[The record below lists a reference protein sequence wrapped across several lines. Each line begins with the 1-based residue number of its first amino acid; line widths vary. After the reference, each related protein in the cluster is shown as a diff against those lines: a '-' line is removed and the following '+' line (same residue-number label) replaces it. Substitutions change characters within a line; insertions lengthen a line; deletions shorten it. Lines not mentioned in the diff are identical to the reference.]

1 VFKWDVEVEEERK
14 HIQVQVLEEEN
25 QELPHFL
32 EHLLQ
37 HQLVAVVVMV
47 RLLAVVMEDQ
57 ADLVV
62 VADMLA
68 VLKVL
73 LELAI
78 HSQEIQLP
86 LLLQMDGEV
95 MDHQDMVQVEEVPV
109 AMVVALQMVEQ
120 Q

>member
-1 VFKWDVEVEEERK
+1 VEVEEVK
-14 HIQVQVLEEEN
+14 KVMQVQVLEEEN
-25 QELPHFL
+25 QELPHIL
-32 EHLLQ
+32 EHPLH

-62 VADMLA
+62 VADMLV

-73 LELAI
+73 RELAI

-109 AMVVALQMVEQ
+109 AMVVALHMVEQ